1 MKGSQFI
8 SPIRG
13 RISPEKYQELQGI
26 KPGKM
31 VKVEDATKP
40 TTKGLIGGFLI
51 QQQEEDVVPILQ
63 EAYGKFG
70 FEFDESGIT
79 GDYMTV
85 KSKKTGRTTEIS
97 LDNLTDNENIN
108 QAKKLEEFIQAN
120 AGAAEFADTRRL
132 AALSRLN
139 KNSEFKML
147 YDPAKLKAEQYK
159 LNDELNGAV
168 KQKEEIKK
176 LEKDYLSRYKEFE
189 KQVMALGGKPMPFE
203 LQMER
208 QALQQASSSIQ
219 QLSKDYN
226 KQMGTFAERKQD
238 IEQLMAAEFEL
249 KAQKGD
255 ALGALYNSFLKGYG
269 SLAAGSMDLGID
281 VALEAQNALGM
292 FENADEMDKEKKRL
306 KKNILPV
313 LRNEFVERIGADTSE
328 EYIQDVQKNNF
339 VGGAILSLAQ
349 SAPAMIASA
358 PLTGGL
364 GSILKGATAL
374 TRAGQIGLAA
384 TKAAPGAFVFGLQSS
399 DFINQEMEKNPAFAN
414 ISERERW
421 LVKAPLAVVNG
432 VLENFGFRNA
442 VKLAPGV
449 VASFTKKALSKL
461 GKKQGLSALENI
473 TKEEVKRAIRN
484 GSLKK
489 VGSGILAGGLA
500 EFETETLQQLS
511 EVAIKDLYNTAKGK
525 EMFKDV
531 DFFSMKTLKEGLYAG
546 AQGAIGGKIM
556 SAFSAVPQG
565 VQMYSLGNKMTDE
578 QFKLV
583 NEIVLDPELRNL
595 MVANFKNDIL
605 SGKMNYAEASKQ
617 IAYIEQAASTFSEIP
632 NTLNEAGRRA
642 AFDLINEKKD
652 LEKEI
657 SGKDTDIVA
666 KQTERIAEIKN
677 ELKEISKSEEYAI
690 QEPSTEGVDVR
701 QQASDGETVGVRD
714 TQEGQ
719 EVQDDTQ
726 DQEQVAPEQQITD
739 EELTRYKPKD
749 DEAELNDQTVL
760 NKTLE
765 KFKVEAIAE
774 PNVMDLGDAV
784 VFEYTQ
790 ADDSI
795 TRLTFKKKKNGEIS
809 SQGVKVS
816 KDNATSLEGTTTY
829 NEAVQKLREQQVL
842 PEQELDEDIQKAVKA
857 ESAVL
862 QEQLKA
868 KQQEEGATVEE
879 DTQQPKLRVQDE
891 MDAPLNEKDIETIS
905 REMTE
910 LGAEQM
916 NLSEEDVA
924 DQQSPKRD
932 EELLLD
938 LNALKES
945 KAANLEKELA
955 KLGLEIDDAT
965 SMLEDWDGVPFMM
978 AMSDMLASGE
988 IKDSQGNSMD
998 VEGGGLFNTVG
1009 PNKELAW
1016 AGVVEEDTVD
1026 MISKARK
1033 VYADNK
1039 EYFDRWWK
1047 QNPKYAGHIPVMVMR
1062 MADNALN
1069 SNEATF
1075 RWLAPTIKKFPLANR
1090 KAALQT
1096 LIETI
1101 KVSKPMA
1108 KIKKNQTISIADKY
1122 LNFIKENKIKTLDQ
1136 FLLALSKNAEQ
1147 RAKAGVKN
1155 LPGTFTL
1162 DERSAMFNIIFSNA
1176 SNPSTASSIG
1186 KALVAIPETEQTAQY
1201 DKVFSKLDDATAIA
1215 KRLGVSEEQAQEFIQ
1230 AINEGNKRKAN
1241 SILKSS
1247 DFKSLNRIN
1256 IDKSQSKD
1264 FINYLTKK
1272 QQYTNDAKNLNI
1284 SNVYEGLGE
1293 PAFKDLPQGS
1303 TMAVM
1308 GIELAKTNNK
1318 GEVVYK
1324 EGEIID
1330 VAKSAKSKHHNYH
1343 SGPKGKFL
1351 SFISNPRHGMAVFP
1365 EMRAKL
1371 AATYKEKLD
1380 TKTKQ
1385 PVGLPTTE
1393 AAAQQ
1398 TTSNFYTDK
1407 AFVGG
1412 KLTIAIDDTA
1422 LMVGRLRNVFPEIAT
1437 SLNKTEFDEFIK
1449 QDDIRT
1455 RVSGDQVIYGVTKDN
1470 KIYINPEVATV
1481 GTALHEFGH
1490 VWMSYLKEQ
1499 NKPLY
1504 DKGISLAK
1512 KAKEEYARQEAKY
1525 RPIYERE
1532 GMSES
1537 EIEAL
1542 IAEEVLVE
1550 LIATKGE
1557 TIKAAGIKA
1566 GFKSW
1571 LNAMYKYI
1579 QKTFKL
1585 SRLLTISEIENM
1597 SIQQFTETALAD
1609 MILTDDKKARKLNSF
1624 RPAFEEG
1631 KSSLAKF
1638 SVVGGMTPAQII
1650 AYGRQE
1656 RFTESSIIDTLK
1668 ATFPNLGMTE
1678 IRQALAFTTPG
1689 GQLMLFRIPDSFGDV
1704 EGGIA
1709 VGSQMIE
1716 DIRKHVYDYVNDF
1729 KDSKKYAPTTNQIR
1743 NEAINFLKKHKD
1755 FQELKGNS
1763 TLQKQLILDLDAMIS
1778 GQLDIKNTSK
1788 TLQAQL
1794 DLLKKQIYQRNRG
1807 SDVLRNAIK
1816 RVESMLRQ
1824 ELPKADFTSG
1834 ELKKA
1839 LSILKRATPT
1849 TFESKWVELTGLVD
1863 KIENRLKRE
1872 ATKAAI
1878 KRYNKLSETVVQS
1891 GKRKSKRRV
1900 DENGIEFFKQA
1911 EEVLTAF
1918 YEQDANAIK
1927 KIEKSLFDEN
1937 GDILES
1943 VMKAQEKVA
1952 AGNELNEEERKLL
1965 AKFNAYE
1972 VFHNINDI
1980 SYQDAQ
1986 DLFDIYKDFESAYRE
2001 LMQGKLMQRAKE
2013 MRELKEAAATNLEET
2028 SGDLLFTG
2036 ESKFSNLTAEE
2047 NNTYREK
2054 VLKKWEKDTQS
2065 KDGAV
2070 VGVDGKNF
2078 KVIKQ
2083 YNAEGNEVA
2092 PQIQVTRKILKDN
2105 NTFDSEF
2112 KDLHQ
2117 RIMDATYDVDSPVSR
2132 FMISIKETYNHIIK
2146 MTKDLA
2152 KGQGPIYRLASSPI
2166 KNLPTYLNA
2175 MDGATNK
2182 FFKEKI
2188 YDNLNRMHTD
2198 SLRGYYTQVD
2208 LMSEIANDIFQN
2220 EEGLK
2225 GAQKVA
2231 GQRESA
2237 VAIRMA
2243 NGKERVFKGTVAM
2256 RIYALSKNEG
2266 VRKKMITNNQGDAKF
2281 TKDGLDDL
2289 ANKLDPRLKALVDRT
2304 VDYLSNQY
2312 FEETNRAYENLN
2324 FVSLDKIENYF
2335 PLVTD
2340 STNANAS
2347 VIDKAIGQGDF
2358 QGAFSAQY
2366 IAPIKRRVDTQGAVS
2381 IDNSLG
2387 FFNSLDNHFKDVEKF
2402 KSYGQGVME
2411 INAIISSPAVS
2422 RYLELKGTKGM
2433 VKDLLNFAINP
2444 DAVAKTM
2451 FNNPFANFLYNA
2463 YTLAALGY
2471 RPIQALKQA
2480 SSFVAAY
2487 DSYEFKPG
2495 ASELENMMGFLYD
2508 MGRVVIEY
2516 RSYVE
2521 KARKMSPDFRAR
2533 MDTMNV
2539 AALES
2544 FYADAPS
2551 SRLMKEVHNI
2561 GGYFI
2566 RQGDIAGVMGY
2577 MANYIRDKENGMS
2590 DREALEKFNNY
2601 NDTQQS
2607 RRPQDLTW
2615 IQANKNLL
2623 YRGITMFGTTA
2634 FLQMNAMMQ
2643 TANNIFIK
2651 TKFKPWN
2658 ADKKDVK
2665 RFIVQGIA
2673 ANVLYYLVGN
2683 FAKILFATTDED
2695 EEEFYEELIT
2705 KYVIPINVLQTSMIF
2720 FGNSIAYAK
2729 EIAMGK
2735 NPWDAAKTLRTPIN
2749 PMIDMVGRSINKGTK
2764 EGFGPALMEA
2774 QKMFTGVN
2782 LMMAEG
2788 IYGLTFGED
2797 GYVERDWAKILGI
2810 GKSSLPTPIE
2820 EMDLIEIL
2828 NPEQARIQKDLDK
2841 AMEEIM
2847 KKYPDMSEEK
2857 EKELRRRIGEA
2868 RGLPSF

>member
-1 MKGSQFI
+1 
-8 SPIRG
+8 
-13 RISPEKYQELQGI
+13 
-26 KPGKM
+26 
-31 VKVEDATKP
+31 
-40 TTKGLIGGFLI
+40 
-51 QQQEEDVVPILQ
+51 
-63 EAYGKFG
+63 
-70 FEFDESGIT
+70 
-79 GDYMTV
+79 
-85 KSKKTGRTTEIS
+85 
-97 LDNLTDNENIN
+97 
-108 QAKKLEEFIQAN
+108 QA
-120 AGAAEFADTRRL
+120 
-132 AALSRLN
+132 
-139 KNSEFKML
+139 
-147 YDPAKLKAEQYK
+147 
-159 LNDELNGAV
+159 
-168 KQKEEIKK
+168 
-176 LEKDYLSRYKEFE
+176 
-189 KQVMALGGKPMPFE
+189 
-203 LQMER
+203 R
-208 QALQQASSSIQ
+208 Q
-219 QLSKDYN
+219 
-226 KQMGTFAERKQD
+226 
-238 IEQLMAAEFEL
+238 
-249 KAQKGD
+249 
-255 ALGALYNSFLKGYG
+255 
-269 SLAAGSMDLGID
+269 
-281 VALEAQNALGM
+281 
-292 FENADEMDKEKKRL
+292 
-306 KKNILPV
+306 
-313 LRNEFVERIGADTSE
+313 
-328 EYIQDVQKNNF
+328 
-339 VGGAILSLAQ
+339 
-349 SAPAMIASA
+349 
-358 PLTGGL
+358 
-364 GSILKGATAL
+364 
-374 TRAGQIGLAA
+374 
-384 TKAAPGAFVFGLQSS
+384 
-399 DFINQEMEKNPAFAN
+399 
-414 ISERERW
+414 
-421 LVKAPLAVVNG
+421 
-432 VLENFGFRNA
+432 
-442 VKLAPGV
+442 
-449 VASFTKKALSKL
+449 
-461 GKKQGLSALENI
+461 
-473 TKEEVKRAIRN
+473 
-484 GSLKK
+484 
-489 VGSGILAGGLA
+489 
-500 EFETETLQQLS
+500 
-511 EVAIKDLYNTAKGK
+511 
-525 EMFKDV
+525 
-531 DFFSMKTLKEGLYAG
+531 
-546 AQGAIGGKIM
+546 
-556 SAFSAVPQG
+556 
-565 VQMYSLGNKMTDE
+565 
-578 QFKLV
+578 
-583 NEIVLDPELRNL
+583 
-595 MVANFKNDIL
+595 
-605 SGKMNYAEASKQ
+605 
-617 IAYIEQAASTFSEIP
+617 
-632 NTLNEAGRRA
+632 
-642 AFDLINEKKD
+642 
-652 LEKEI
+652 
-657 SGKDTDIVA
+657 
-666 KQTERIAEIKN
+666 
-677 ELKEISKSEEYAI
+677 
-690 QEPSTEGVDVR
+690 
-701 QQASDGETVGVRD
+701 
-714 TQEGQ
+714 
-719 EVQDDTQ
+719 
-726 DQEQVAPEQQITD
+726 
-739 EELTRYKPKD
+739 
-749 DEAELNDQTVL
+749 
-760 NKTLE
+760 
-765 KFKVEAIAE
+765 
-774 PNVMDLGDAV
+774 
-784 VFEYTQ
+784 
-790 ADDSI
+790 
-795 TRLTFKKKKNGEIS
+795 
-809 SQGVKVS
+809 
-816 KDNATSLEGTTTY
+816 
-829 NEAVQKLREQQVL
+829 
-842 PEQELDEDIQKAVKA
+842 
-857 ESAVL
+857 
-862 QEQLKA
+862 
-868 KQQEEGATVEE
+868 
-879 DTQQPKLRVQDE
+879 
-891 MDAPLNEKDIETIS
+891 
-905 REMTE
+905 
-910 LGAEQM
+910 
-916 NLSEEDVA
+916 
-924 DQQSPKRD
+924 
-932 EELLLD
+932 
-938 LNALKES
+938 
-945 KAANLEKELA
+945 
-955 KLGLEIDDAT
+955 
-965 SMLEDWDGVPFMM
+965 
-978 AMSDMLASGE
+978 
-988 IKDSQGNSMD
+988 
-998 VEGGGLFNTVG
+998 
-1009 PNKELAW
+1009 
-1016 AGVVEEDTVD
+1016 
-1026 MISKARK
+1026 

-1039 EYFDRWWK
+1039 EYFDKWWK
-1047 QNPKYAGHIPVMVMR
+1047 ENPEYAGHIPVMVMR
-1062 MADNALN
+1062 MNDSALH

-1075 RWLAPTIKKFPLANR
+1075 RWLAPTIKKFPKAKR
-1090 KAALQT
+1090 VAALELLKEKIRTNAPFQ
-1096 LIETI
+1096 
-1101 KVSKPMA
+1101 
-1108 KIKKNQTISIADKY
+1108 KIKKDETLSIGEKY
-1122 LNFIKENKIKTLDQ
+1122 LNFIEENKIKTLDQ
-1136 FLLALSKNAEQ
+1136 FLLAISKNAGE
-1147 RAKAGVKN
+1147 RAATGVD
-1155 LPGTFTL
+1155 LEGTFTL
-1162 DERSAMFNIIFSNA
+1162 DERTALFDVLFSKADKSSSNA
-1176 SNPSTASSIG
+1176 FV
-1186 KALVAIPETEQTAQY
+1186 KLLTEMPKTEMTPTFERLY
-1201 DKVFSKLDDATAIA
+1201 KDLNDVTKLSR
-1215 KRLGVSEEQAQEFIQ
+1215 RLKITEDQAQELIN
-1230 AINEGNKRKAN
+1230 AVNEGNKRKVY
-1241 SILKSS
+1241 SIISKSEG
-1247 DFKSLNRIN
+1247 FKRTIKRTATGSLADNMIAERTGFKDVDYKKYAKDLTN
-1256 IDKSQSKD
+1256 FLVTKTQYDKDGDNFLVKS
-1264 FINYLTKK
+1264 
-1272 QQYTNDAKNLNI
+1272 
-1284 SNVYEGLGE
+1284 VYEGIGE
-1293 PAFKDLPQGS
+1293 PAFKKLPQGS

-1308 GIELAKTNNK
+1308 GIELAKTNKK
-1318 GEVVYK
+1318 GEVIYE
-1324 EGEIID
+1324 EGEIVD
-1330 VAKSAKSKHHNYH
+1330 VSESLKAKHHNYH

-1351 SFISNPRHGMAVFP
+1351 SFIANPRHGMAVFP

-1371 AATYKEKLD
+1371 AATYKQDKSGKLTSTD
-1380 TKTKQ
+1380 Q
-1385 PVGLPTTE
+1385 
-1393 AAAQQ
+1393 AAAQ
-1398 TTSNFYTDK
+1398 TTSNFYQDL

-1412 KLTIAIDDTA
+1412 KLSITMDDTS
-1422 LMVGRLRNVFPEIAT
+1422 LMVGRLRNIFPQIAVT
-1437 SLNKTEFDEFIK
+1437 MNQSEFDNFIT
-1449 QDDIRT
+1449 QDGIRT

-1490 VWMSYLKEQ
+1490 VWMSYIKEE
-1499 NKPLY
+1499 NAPLY
-1504 DKGISLAK
+1504 NKGIELAK
-1512 KAKEEYARQEAKY
+1512 KDKALYEKYEAKY
-1525 RPIYERE
+1525 RPIYEQE
-1532 GMSES
+1532 GMSDAEM
-1537 EIEAL
+1537 EAL

-1566 GFKSW
+1566 RFKSW

-1579 QKTFKL
+1579 QKKFKL
-1585 SRLLTISEIENM
+1585 SRMLTVGEIENLTM
-1597 SIQQFTETALAD
+1597 QQFTESALAD
-1609 MILTDDKKARKLNSF
+1609 MIVSDETKAKKLNYY

-1650 AYGRQE
+1650 AYGRQQ

-1763 TLQKQLILDLDAMIS
+1763 TLQKQLVLDLDAMIS

-1824 ELPKADFTSG
+1824 ELPKADFTRG
-1834 ELKKA
+1834 ELKKT
-1839 LSILKRATPT
+1839 LSILKKATPT
-1849 TFESKWVELTGLVD
+1849 TFESSWVKLTGVVAD
-1863 KIENRLKRE
+1863 IENRLKRE

-1878 KRYNKLSETVVQS
+1878 KRYKKLAATVVQS

-1927 KIEKSLFDEN
+1927 EIEKSLFDEN

-1952 AGNELNEEERKLL
+1952 AGNELNKDERKLL

-2083 YNAEGNEVA
+2083 YDSQGNEVA

-2188 YDNLNRMHTD
+2188 YDNLNRMLTD

-2231 GQRESA
+2231 GQRKSA

-2266 VRKKMITNNQGDAKF
+2266 VREKMITNNQGDAKF
-2281 TKDGLDDL
+2281 TEDGLKDL

-2705 KYVIPINVLQTSMIF
+2705 KYVIPINVLQTSMIL

-2735 NPWDAAKTLRTPIN
+2735 NPWEAAKTLRTPIN

-2774 QKMFTGVN
+2774 QKMFTGIN

-2788 IYGLTFGED
+2788 IYGLTLGED
-2797 GYVERDWAKILGI
+2797 G
-2810 GKSSLPTPIE
+2810 
-2820 EMDLIEIL
+2820 
-2828 NPEQARIQKDLDK
+2828 
-2841 AMEEIM
+2841 
-2847 KKYPDMSEEK
+2847 
-2857 EKELRRRIGEA
+2857 
-2868 RGLPSF
+2868 